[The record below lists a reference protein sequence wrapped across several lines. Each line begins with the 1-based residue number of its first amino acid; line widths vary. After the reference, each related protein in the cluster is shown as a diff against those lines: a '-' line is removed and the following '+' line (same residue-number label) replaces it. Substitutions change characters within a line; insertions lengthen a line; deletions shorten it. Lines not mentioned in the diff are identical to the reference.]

1 MKFGILGNTKSHN
14 IENVLNNLINFLIQK
29 KVDFFIDKDLDV
41 LLEKNSLKK
50 YLYSQ
55 STILKSSDLI
65 ISIGGDGTFL
75 NTARVVGNNNIPI
88 LGVNLGS
95 LGFMAEV
102 TPDEIDDFIVDIIHN
117 KFKVDELCLL
127 ATKHK
132 KKKIFNSLNDI
143 VIDKSNS
150 VRMIDIEIF
159 CNKEKVIRFVGDGVI
174 VSTPTG
180 STGYSMSAGGSIIS
194 PLSRVF
200 IITPICPHTL
210 NFRPIVIPDDNIIDI
225 HIYGQREFRVT
236 SDGYL
241 TNVYKSPDKFTLT
254 KADYNIHVVKSL
266 DKTYFQTLN
275 SKLLWGADKRRYSKR
290 KDYN

>member
-14 IENVLNNLINFLIQK
+14 AENVLNNLINFLIQK
-29 KVDFFIDKDLDV
+29 KIDFFIDKNLDV
-41 LLEKNSLKK
+41 LLEKDSLKK
-50 YLYSQ
+50 YSYSQ
-55 STILKSSDLI
+55 STLLKRADLI

-75 NTARVVGNNNIPI
+75 NTARIVGKKNIPI

-102 TPDEIDDFIVDIIHN
+102 SPDEIDNFIVDIIQN

-127 ATKHK
+127 TTKHK

-159 CNKEKVIRFVGDGVI
+159 CNKEKVIRFVGDGII

-194 PLSRVF
+194 PLSKVF
-200 IITPICPHTL
+200 IVTPICPHTL
-210 NFRPIVIPDDNIIDI
+210 NFRPIIIPDDKIIDI
-225 HIYGQREFRVT
+225 HVYGQREFRVT

-241 TNVYKSPDKFTLT
+241 TNVYKSPD
-254 KADYNIHVVKSL
+254 SL
-266 DKTYFQTLN
+266 NKTYFQTLN